1 MVNYKILHVSAKKR
15 NKTHCSHI
23 TSSELT
29 CPPEDLTTLFPP
41 SRSLTFVPRDG
52 NDVPHGGRHAVDVST
67 LDTPLRLHVVLEGAV
82 DSHRQIGDIAGLED
96 QLGRK
101 RDNRCKINGRT
112 RCTWIVI
119 RYDMKVN
126 GC

>member
-1 MVNYKILHVSAKKR
+1 MVNYKILHMYQQKK
-15 NKTHCSHI
+15 KQHSHI
-23 TSSELT
+23 TPSELT
-29 CPPEDLTTLFPP
+29 SPRGDLTTLFSP
-41 SRSLTFVPRDG
+41 SLSLTFVPRDG
-52 NDVPHGGRHAVDVST
+52 NDVPHGGRHAVNVST

-82 DSHRQIGDIAGLED
+82 DSHRQIGDVAGLED

-101 RDNRCKINGRT
+101 RDNRRKINGRT
-112 RCTWIVI
+112 WCTWIVI